1 MEDGGSKLTPTGGED
16 EDAAVF
22 DFLSDLL
29 DDQSGAGARPL
40 AVYLARYP
48 GHEEAIASEYLRAT
62 GQVEPA
68 SAKGARSPGR
78 RDRDGADRDAGQG
91 EQDGDGRLIGHYRLD
106 RELGAGGQGAVW
118 LATDQDLG
126 RQVALKL
133 MTTPFVTEER
143 RRRFR
148 REAESIA
155 RLDHPSLAGVHD
167 ADVDA
172 EPPWIAMRYVEGA
185 DLSRQLESARA
196 ALDAAPNIATKPGG
210 PRSDGPGHLP
220 LIPGTRAELARVLRF
235 FERAARALHAAHEEG
250 LVHRDIKPA
259 NLMVAPSGDP
269 VVLDF
274 GLARMAESEGVT
286 PDPALTREGEVF
298 GTPAYMAPEQLSGG
312 AAESSPGVDVW
323 ALGVSLHEALTG
335 QRPFQGEGP
344 HDLGLAILG
353 APLPDPGERNPVV
366 TSEVRVILA
375 TAMERDRAR
384 RYPSA
389 LAFAEDLRRIREFEP
404 IQARPAGPWLRLRR
418 WCRREPATAIT
429 VAALTVGIALVSVA
443 LKINGQL
450 LDESNENLSLAEGRL
465 RLATAQNYSSHLAGF
480 QARSPAGALALA
492 LEAHELVDTW
502 WTRSGVVAPLQET
515 SLDLVLRVPTGRAWD
530 ADTLRTAEGEVL
542 LAGSMEGFVSLF
554 DLEAGEVLARRQL
567 AIEGGAPGD
576 LRGVEVLGDGGSALV
591 TSTDGW
597 LRRLALPDL
606 ADVFAVDPGV
616 GPLVWMQVDEPRGR
630 VFVLGRGGGIAQL
643 DLSSGAV
650 QRRMAVPEQSA
661 AELVLV
667 PDASGL
673 GFPEGLLIT
682 GPRVRSGEGRVQAE
696 TLRVLAAAGG
706 DLLATLDLT
715 ARVHLFCWTS
725 GALYVA
731 DIEGRLVRIGLEADG
746 AGGVTSTQEIIRG
759 PGPVRI
765 ETLQPGPDG
774 ALLVGAGRGGG
785 SWVID
790 AGGAEAAL
798 PEGSGGA
805 VAAAWL
811 GKDGLALAGSDG
823 RIRVY
828 GGAGGRWSVQRTHVQ
843 EAQDYRVLPLAGGRL
858 LSFGVTS
865 KLNLWRPRGI
875 AECWRRPAPP
885 GVSPASAVL
894 AIGAEGAHRALVTSH
909 AGGEVRRL
917 ELPNDGVPE
926 WGAGAVLD
934 RHGAAED
941 PALEDPAPL
950 IAASKHGERFA
961 TTGVDQRLAL
971 RDADGALLGR
981 VQGIHLGDPRALDV
995 ASSGELAAAVYQRG
1009 GVLVLTVD
1017 AAVDARDPRAGVR
1030 SGSLTVDGA
1039 TVVAAGPAGRL
1050 LAVGDDQG
1058 QVHVFEAVAAP
1069 EGPSLKVSLRPLW
1082 SGGPEPGDRQPG
1094 RGAAAVTDLTF
1105 SPDGTRLLASSRE
1118 RWIDEWAAASGDP
1131 AGPGRQVLGQRW
1143 VRYLPGG
1150 RRVAAIGRSWSTVRV
1165 DPAPSVGDQGEA
1177 RVFPSMRHDD
1187 SHSSMDVMGGEVPL
1201 VVTASLDGSVLVWAA
1216 DDGELR
1222 ARFGAHDGPVV
1233 DIDTGFAGSVVSV
1246 SQDGTTA
1253 LWPVNGTEPA
1263 LRTRPRQLLAMER
1276 QRLERAAGGR

>member
-1 MEDGGSKLTPTGGED
+1 MEDTGSKLDPAGGAD

-29 DDQSGAGARPL
+29 DDQGGAGARPL

-48 GHEEAIASEYLRAT
+48 GHEEAIASEFLRAT
-62 GQVEPA
+62 GQVKLALPA
-68 SAKGARSPGR
+68 DDGGDPETREGAARGSAALGSA
-78 RDRDGADRDAGQG
+78 
-91 EQDGDGRLIGHYRLD
+91 DGDGRVIGHYRLD

-118 LATDQDLG
+118 LSTDLDLG

-196 ALDAAPNIATKPGG
+196 ALEAG
-210 PRSDGPGHLP
+210 PPRLDGPGHLP

-731 DIEGRLVRIGLEADG
+731 DIEGRLVRIGLEA
-746 AGGVTSTQEIIRG
+746 
-759 PGPVRI
+759 
-765 ETLQPGPDG
+765 
-774 ALLVGAGRGGG
+774 
-785 SWVID
+785 
-790 AGGAEAAL
+790 
-798 PEGSGGA
+798 
-805 VAAAWL
+805 
-811 GKDGLALAGSDG
+811 
-823 RIRVY
+823 
-828 GGAGGRWSVQRTHVQ
+828 
-843 EAQDYRVLPLAGGRL
+843 
-858 LSFGVTS
+858 
-865 KLNLWRPRGI
+865 
-875 AECWRRPAPP
+875 
-885 GVSPASAVL
+885 
-894 AIGAEGAHRALVTSH
+894 
-909 AGGEVRRL
+909 
-917 ELPNDGVPE
+917 
-926 WGAGAVLD
+926 
-934 RHGAAED
+934 
-941 PALEDPAPL
+941 
-950 IAASKHGERFA
+950 
-961 TTGVDQRLAL
+961 
-971 RDADGALLGR
+971 
-981 VQGIHLGDPRALDV
+981 
-995 ASSGELAAAVYQRG
+995 
-1009 GVLVLTVD
+1009 
-1017 AAVDARDPRAGVR
+1017 
-1030 SGSLTVDGA
+1030 
-1039 TVVAAGPAGRL
+1039 
-1050 LAVGDDQG
+1050 
-1058 QVHVFEAVAAP
+1058 
-1069 EGPSLKVSLRPLW
+1069 
-1082 SGGPEPGDRQPG
+1082 
-1094 RGAAAVTDLTF
+1094 
-1105 SPDGTRLLASSRE
+1105 
-1118 RWIDEWAAASGDP
+1118 
-1131 AGPGRQVLGQRW
+1131 
-1143 VRYLPGG
+1143 
-1150 RRVAAIGRSWSTVRV
+1150 
-1165 DPAPSVGDQGEA
+1165 
-1177 RVFPSMRHDD
+1177 
-1187 SHSSMDVMGGEVPL
+1187 
-1201 VVTASLDGSVLVWAA
+1201 
-1216 DDGELR
+1216 
-1222 ARFGAHDGPVV
+1222 
-1233 DIDTGFAGSVVSV
+1233 
-1246 SQDGTTA
+1246 
-1253 LWPVNGTEPA
+1253 
-1263 LRTRPRQLLAMER
+1263 
-1276 QRLERAAGGR
+1276 